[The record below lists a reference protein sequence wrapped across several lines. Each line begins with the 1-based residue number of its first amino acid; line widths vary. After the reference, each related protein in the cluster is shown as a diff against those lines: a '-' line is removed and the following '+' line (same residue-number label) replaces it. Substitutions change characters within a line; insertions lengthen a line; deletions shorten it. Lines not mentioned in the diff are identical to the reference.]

1 MPLEAAVAGEGCSLV
16 LRVFGYERPAETSG
30 ADANWLS
37 AEAELHAATTG
48 SFEARHPLSLRTEEL
63 TDFRDRLGLVL
74 ETLTGEAV
82 LHHMEDQV
90 GCTVR
95 LKDGVGE
102 LEAFVR
108 EQIGAELRVSEVRTD
123 QSYLRESLR
132 QLDAIVSAFPVKG
145 DALA

>member
-1 MPLEAAVAGEGCSLV
+1 MLLV
-16 LRVFGYERPAETSG
+16 LRVFAYERPAEESG

-37 AEAELHAATTG
+37 AEVELRAATTG
-48 SFEARHPLSLRTEEL
+48 RLEARHTVSLRTEEL
-63 TDFRDRLGLVL
+63 TDFRDLLGLLL

-82 LHHMEDQV
+82 LQHMEDQV

-108 EQIGAELRVSEVRTD
+108 EPIGAELRVSEVRTD
-123 QSYLRESLR
+123 QSYLRQSLR
-132 QLDAIVSAFPVKG
+132 ELDSIVGAFPVKG